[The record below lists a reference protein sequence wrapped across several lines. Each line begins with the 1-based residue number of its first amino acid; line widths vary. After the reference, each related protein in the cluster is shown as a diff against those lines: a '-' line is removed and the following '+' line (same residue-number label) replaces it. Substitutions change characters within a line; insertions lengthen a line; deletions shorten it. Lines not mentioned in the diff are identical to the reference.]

1 MATFFYP
8 ENLQQIMAK
17 KTFETALSRLEK
29 ITEELEDGELSLE
42 NSLKKFDE
50 GIKLA
55 GYCTEQL
62 TDARTK
68 VELLLEK
75 DGKLQAIP
83 FDGQEIGHKD
93 ISE

>member
-1 MATFFYP
+1 
-8 ENLQQIMAK
+8 MAK
-17 KTFETALSRLEK
+17 KTFETALTRLER

-55 GYCTEQL
+55 SFCSEQL
-62 TDARTK
+62 TEARAK

-75 DGKLQAIP
+75 EGKLEAIP
-83 FDGQEIGHKD
+83 FDGQQ
-93 ISE
+93 SED